1 MVLDKLSEAS
11 KYYSLHPKF
20 KIAFEYI
27 FSHDFKSIS
36 GGSKIVVDDD
46 VLINV
51 DEPTLR
57 AKEEALPEAHDK
69 HIDIQVPIVGEE
81 TCGFIPR
88 SKCHTVDRQDA
99 EKDYLI
105 YKEMPTGYFS
115 LTPEDFVI
123 FFPSDGHAPI
133 IGSGYEKKI
142 VVKIRL

>member
-27 FSHDFKSIS
+27 FSHDFKSIPGS
-36 GGSKIVVDDD
+36 SKIVVDED

-57 AKEEALPEAHDK
+57 AKEKALPEAHDK
-69 HIDIQVPIVGEE
+69 HIDIQVPIAGEE

-88 SKCHTVDRQDA
+88 SECHTVDRQDA

-105 YKEMPTGYFS
+105 YKEMPTGYFR

>member
-20 KIAFEYI
+20 KIAFDYI
-27 FSHDFKSIS
+27 FSHDFKDIP
-36 GGSKIVVDDD
+36 GGSKIVVDDN
-46 VLINV
+46 VRINV

-57 AKEEALPEAHDK
+57 AKEDALPEAHDL
-69 HIDIQVPIVGEE
+69 HIDIQVPIIGEE

-88 SKCHTVDRQDA
+88 SECKTIDRQSA
-99 EKDYLI
+99 EKDYVI
-105 YKEMPTGYFS
+105 YKEMSTGFFR

-133 IGSGYEKKI
+133 IGNGYEKKI
-142 VVKIRL
+142 VVKIKL